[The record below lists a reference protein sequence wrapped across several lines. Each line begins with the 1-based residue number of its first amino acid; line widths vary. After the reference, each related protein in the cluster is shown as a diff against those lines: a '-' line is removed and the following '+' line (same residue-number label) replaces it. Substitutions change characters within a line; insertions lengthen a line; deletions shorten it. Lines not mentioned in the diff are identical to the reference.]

1 MDLKVSENYKLS
13 FPWVKYTYTSMKK
26 PECALPL
33 KRFTNFIWI
42 LYQHN
47 LRLLLS
53 KILTS
58 HVK

>member
-1 MDLKVSENYKLS
+1 MDLRVSENYKLS

-26 PECALPL
+26 LECALPL
-33 KRFTNFIWI
+33 KR
-42 LYQHN
+42 